1 MRRRW
6 TRASRLFLLSSL
18 ALALVAGLLAHGYV
32 ARAGAAAAAA
42 GARVPVVVAAS
53 GIARGALLR
62 TSQLKVVRM
71 PRAFAPPGA
80 FRDIPRAAGRA
91 ALTDLAAGEAVTETR
106 LARVRAGPVASLV
119 PQGLRAFAV
128 PTSLPPGAVRPG
140 DHVDI
145 LATYGANGGG
155 QPHTETVVEGVE
167 ILLALGPGAPGPQSG
182 SGLGLDVG
190 AAGAGSSVTL
200 VVLVAPDDEGRLA
213 YARAFADLEVAIVPT

>member
-1 MRRRW
+1 MRKRRP
-6 TRASRLFLLSSL
+6 RSSRPYFAASA
-18 ALALVAGLLAHGYV
+18 ALAVTAALLLHAYLS
-32 ARAGAAAAAA
+32 RAAASAPSAEPA
-42 GARVPVVVAAS
+42 VAVVVAGVPIDRGVTLAPS
-53 GIARGALLR
+53 QLRIARIPGRYL
-62 TSQLKVVRM
+62 
-71 PRAFAPPGA
+71 PPGA
-80 FRDIPRAAGRA
+80 IDQISRAAGRV
-91 ALTDLAAGEAVTETR
+91 LLAGLSPGEVVTETR

-128 PTSLPPGAVRPG
+128 PTSLPTGAVRPG

-167 ILLALGPGAPGPQSG
+167 VLLALGPAAPGGSFG

-200 VVLVAPDDEGRLA
+200 VVLVAPDVEGRLA
-213 YARAFADLEVAIVPT
+213 YARAFADLEVAIVPA